1 MNEIKPKIHRVTCTS
16 VVTADTVLEGNY
28 QGKTDLCIAG
38 TINGDVDVKGAVF
51 LEETGKVKGSVNGD
65 SVIVSGEIEG
75 NLTANKE
82 VELRKGAQIGGYVV
96 SREIHMSPGVVVAG
110 EIFSAKKGPFLF
122 DVIVKDTGSG
132 E

>member
-1 MNEIKPKIHRVTCTS
+1 MNEIKPKIQRITCTS
-16 VVTADTVLEGNY
+16 VVTSDTVLEGNY

-51 LEETGKVKGSVNGD
+51 LEGTGKVNGSVNGD

-82 VELRKGAQIGGYVV
+82 VELREGAQINGYVI
-96 SREIHMSPGVVVAG
+96 SREIHIYPGAEVKG
-110 EIFSAKKGPFLF
+110 EIYSAKKRPFVF
-122 DVIVKDTGSG
+122 DVLVSDAGSG
-132 E
+132 K